1 MNIDKLVH
9 FELGSFH
16 SDKKNKDFYV
26 IYLCVGETKVVVN
39 FITQNQYND
48 LKSKLS

>member
-1 MNIDKLVH
+1 MNVDKLVH

-26 IYLCVGETKVVVN
+26 IYLCLKDTKVVVN
-39 FITQNQYND
+39 FLTKNQYD
-48 LKSKLS
+48 EIKSLLS